1 MKYLLVYLHIRF
13 VAGELQVWLEH
24 LLPHQIH
31 QEKVAR
37 SWYQTLFD
45 DKGVLLASNCC
56 RTGFLTSRKFRCIEK
71 GFIDKSIHQKFRSFD
86 VPKIRFHRKLEKQFL
101 GIRDIMRSSWPK
113 SDSKMKNWIF
123 FTQKPKSFF
132 FQLFFQSLIFCYP
145 RTGRQLNTEMRLTE
159 LFL

>member
-1 MKYLLVYLHIRF
+1 MNWVKCLLVYLHIQF

-24 LLPHQIH
+24 LLPSQIH

-37 SWYQTLFD
+37 FLYQTLSD
-45 DKGVLLASNCC
+45 DKEVLLASICC

-71 GFIDKSIHQKFRSFD
+71 GFIDKSIHRTSFD

-101 GIRDIMRSSWPK
+101 GIRDIVWSSWPK

-132 FQLFFQSLIFCYP
+132 FQLFF
-145 RTGRQLNTEMRLTE
+145 
-159 LFL
+159 